1 MIAIPSTRRIDRA
14 RTRAARAT
22 VALGLV
28 AAAHTTILGVGIG
41 AVFSIDPRVAHA
53 EGRGASTAKLIEQA
67 KEKFDD
73 QQYDESM
80 QKLSAALLKSDITE
94 AQKIEVYRW
103 LAYNYIV
110 LKQDDA
116 ARTAV
121 YALYAVDEDYELPKK
136 ESPRFREPFAK
147 YKVQWVEEGR
157 PGKPKPTEK
166 PLAAVVVKQ
175 LPVTTTPHDQRLE
188 VKGSFDDPDDRISHL
203 SLYYR
208 SGSLGKF
215 DETPARVEGS
225 HFRAVIPASS
235 VKPPIVEYYVAAFD
249 KGGLPIASRGDS
261 ETPLRVAVEADQ
273 SSSIIESPWFWAIV
287 GVVVVGGT
295 ASYFAFR
302 KSDTPS
308 APPQSQI
315 SVTVGQ

>member
-1 MIAIPSTRRIDRA
+1 MNATPRLDRA
-14 RTRAARAT
+14 RSRVARAA
-22 VALGLV
+22 VALGLA

-41 AVFSIDPRVAHA
+41 AVFSVEERVAHA

-73 QQYDESM
+73 QQYDESV
-80 QKLSAALLKSDITE
+80 QKLSAALLKSDITQ

-110 LKQDDA
+110 LKQDDS
-116 ARTAV
+116 ARTAIF
-121 YALYAVDEDYELPKK
+121 ALYAVDEDYELPKK

-147 YKVQWVEEGR
+147 YRAQWIDEGR

-166 PLAAVVVKQ
+166 PPAPVVVKQ

-188 VKGSFDDPDDRISHL
+188 VKGTFDDPDDRIAHL

-208 SGSLGKF
+208 SGSSGKF
-215 DETPARVEGS
+215 EEVAARVEGS
-225 HFRAVIPASS
+225 HFRAVIPATS

-273 SSSIIESPWFWAIV
+273 STSLLESWWFWTIV
-287 GVVVVGGT
+287 GAVVVGGT
-295 ASYFAFR
+295 TTYFVTR
-302 KSDTPS
+302 KSEQPS
-308 APPQSQI
+308 APPQAQI